1 MGEEYEKLVEIL
13 TVATDDNFILDSSRS
28 YFDCTNYYFEIDKE
42 STLQKRG
49 PSKENRRD
57 PIVEMGLLLDAQML
71 PVGMKIF
78 PGNESEK
85 PVMRDLIHDL
95 KSRNNIKGRTIQIA
109 DKGLNCAKNSIE
121 AIDNGDGYLFS
132 KSVKT
137 LPERE
142 RQWVLLDD
150 GFETVFDQNGEPVY
164 KIKECIDTF
173 TYSYKDDYG
182 NVITRNI
189 KEKRTVTYNFSL
201 AKKKLKEINRMIEKA
216 KAHRACQAKKEE
228 YGESSK
234 YMQFPDDQGK
244 SIKPQLNQKAMDKDK
259 ELAGY
264 HMLVTSEI
272 NMSSKDIYNAY
283 HQLWQ
288 IEESFRIMKSELDTR
303 PVYLH
308 KENRIKGHFFVCY
321 TAVLLSRILQFKILE
336 NKYSAST
343 IYDFMRKFRV
353 VRIDSTRFINLLT
366 SKGFVT
372 DLSKKLNQTITNYYL
387 QRLLYMKICQEKIV
401 C

>member
-1 MGEEYEKLVEIL
+1 
-13 TVATDDNFILDSSRS
+13 
-28 YFDCTNYYFEIDKE
+28 
-42 STLQKRG
+42 
-49 PSKENRRD
+49 
-57 PIVEMGLLLDAQML
+57 
-71 PVGMKIF
+71 
-78 PGNESEK
+78 
-85 PVMRDLIHDL
+85 MRDLIHDL

-109 DKGLNCAKNSIE
+109 DKGLNCAKNIIE

-137 LPERE
+137 LPEKE

-201 AKKKLKEINRMIEKA
+201 AKKKLMEINRMIEKA

-234 YMQFPDDQGK
+234 YMQFLDDQGK
-244 SIKPQLNQKAMDKDK
+244 SIKPQLNQKAIDKDK

-264 HMLVTSEI
+264 NMLVTSEI

-303 PVYLH
+303 PVYLQ
-308 KENRIKGHFFVCY
+308 KENRIKGHFFICY

-343 IYDFMRKFRV
+343 IYDFMRKFRD
-353 VRIDSTRFINLLT
+353 VRINSTRFIYQLT
-366 SKGFVT
+366 SKEFVT
-372 DLSKKLNQTITNYYL
+372 DLSKKLNQPITNYYL
-387 QRLLYMKICQEKIV
+387 TDKQIKMMHTR
-401 C
+401 

>member
-1 MGEEYEKLVEIL
+1 MG
-13 TVATDDNFILDSSRS
+13 
-28 YFDCTNYYFEIDKE
+28 
-42 STLQKRG
+42 
-49 PSKENRRD
+49 
-57 PIVEMGLLLDAQML
+57 MGLLLGAQML

-109 DKGLNCAKNSIE
+109 DKGLNCAKNIIE

-189 KEKRTVTYNFSL
+189 KEKKNS
-201 AKKKLKEINRMIEKA
+201 
-216 KAHRACQAKKEE
+216 
-228 YGESSK
+228 
-234 YMQFPDDQGK
+234 
-244 SIKPQLNQKAMDKDK
+244 
-259 ELAGY
+259 
-264 HMLVTSEI
+264 
-272 NMSSKDIYNAY
+272 
-283 HQLWQ
+283 
-288 IEESFRIMKSELDTR
+288 
-303 PVYLH
+303 YL
-308 KENRIKGHFFVCY
+308 
-321 TAVLLSRILQFKILE
+321 
-336 NKYSAST
+336 
-343 IYDFMRKFRV
+343 
-353 VRIDSTRFINLLT
+353 
-366 SKGFVT
+366 
-372 DLSKKLNQTITNYYL
+372 
-387 QRLLYMKICQEKIV
+387 
-401 C
+401 